1 MIPVYFPCKDFLVK
15 KILTISLLSLI
26 FALNAHSE
34 SYRYGSLGLT
44 KNVADN
50 PHDIGGFAYGDANP
64 DDEDSVISYGFG
76 TRSGNLALETEF
88 SYYGEVTQKL
98 ERRISVDVT
107 TFSIMENI
115 MYTSEFGSNGYILA
129 GLGLGLGLTNVDTNS
144 RFSGDPFDKDND
156 NTDFAHQIILGYG
169 MGNYEIVFKQSEF
182 GIVKGGSGTTAAGST
197 YNPDMFDNKIKS
209 ISLRYKF

>member
-1 MIPVYFPCKDFLVK
+1 MK

-26 FALNAHSE
+26 FTLNAHSE

-44 KNVADN
+44 KNIADN
-50 PHDIGGFAYGDANP
+50 PHDLGGFTYGDADA
-64 DDEDSVISYGFG
+64 DDEGSVISYGFG

-88 SYYGEVTQKL
+88 SYYEEVTLKL

-129 GLGLGLGLTNVDTNS
+129 GLGLGLGHTNVDTS
-144 RFSGDPFDKDND
+144 ARFSTPFDKDND

-169 MGNYEIVFKQSEF
+169 MENYEIVFKQSEF
-182 GIVKGGSGTTAAGST
+182 GIVKGGSGTTSAGSR
-197 YNPDMFDNKIKS
+197 YNPELFDNRIKS

>member
-1 MIPVYFPCKDFLVK
+1 MIRILIVSFLS
-15 KILTISLLSLI
+15 II

-34 SYRYGSLGLT
+34 IYRYVSLGLT

-50 PHDIGGFAYGDANP
+50 PHDLGGFTYTDGDP
-64 DDEDSVISYGFG
+64 DDKGSVISFGFG
-76 TRSGNLALETEF
+76 NRSGKLAVETEF
-88 SYYGEVTQKL
+88 SYYEEVTQKL

-107 TFSIMENI
+107 TFSIMENF
-115 MYTSEFGSNGYILA
+115 MYTSEFGSNGYISA
-129 GLGLGLGLTNVDTNS
+129 GLGLGLGHTIVDTNS

-169 MGNYEIVFKQSEF
+169 MKNYEIVFKQSEF
-182 GIVKGGSGTTAAGST
+182 GIVKGGSGKTPAGNR

>member
-1 MIPVYFPCKDFLVK
+1 MIRILIISFLS
-15 KILTISLLSLI
+15 II

-34 SYRYGSLGLT
+34 NYRYVSLGLT

-50 PHDIGGFAYGDANP
+50 PHDLSGFTYGDGDP
-64 DDEDSVISYGFG
+64 DDKGSVISFGFG
-76 TRSGNLALETEF
+76 NRSGNLAVETEF
-88 SYYGEVTQKL
+88 SYYEEVTQKL

-129 GLGLGLGLTNVDTNS
+129 GLGLGLGHTIVDTNS

-169 MGNYEIVFKQSEF
+169 MENYEIVFKQSEF
-182 GIVKGGSGTTAAGST
+182 GIVKGGSGKTPAGNR

>member
-1 MIPVYFPCKDFLVK
+1 MYFPCKDFLVK

-50 PHDIGGFAYGDANP
+50 PHDIGGFTYGDADP
-64 DDEDSVISYGFG
+64 DDEGSVISYGFG
-76 TRSGNLALETEF
+76 NRSGNLALETEF
-88 SYYGEVTQKL
+88 SYYTEATQKL
-98 ERRISVDVT
+98 ASTIRADVT

-115 MYTSEFGSNGYILA
+115 MYTSKFGSNGYILA
-129 GLGLGLGLTNVDTNS
+129 GLGLGLGHTHVQTIEGVAEIT
-144 RFSGDPFDKDND
+144 FEKDND

-169 MGNYEIVFKQSEF
+169 MENYEIVFKQSEF
-182 GIVKGGSGTTAAGST
+182 GIVKGGSGTTPAGSR

>member
-1 MIPVYFPCKDFLVK
+1 MK

-26 FALNAHSE
+26 FTLNAHSE

-44 KNVADN
+44 NNIADN
-50 PHDIGGFAYGDANP
+50 PHDLGGFTYGDADA
-64 DDEDSVISYGFG
+64 DDEGSVISYGFG

-88 SYYGEVTQKL
+88 SYYEEVTLKL

-129 GLGLGLGLTNVDTNS
+129 GLGLGLGHTNVDTS
-144 RFSGDPFDKDND
+144 ARFSTPFDKDND

-169 MGNYEIVFKQSEF
+169 MENYEIVFKQSEF
-182 GIVKGGSGTTAAGST
+182 GIVKGGSGTTSAGSR
-197 YNPDMFDNKIKS
+197 YNPELFDNRIKS

>member
-1 MIPVYFPCKDFLVK
+1 MIRILIVSFLS
-15 KILTISLLSLI
+15 II
-26 FALNAHSE
+26 FTLNAHSE
-34 SYRYGSLGLT
+34 NYRYVSLGLT

-50 PHDIGGFAYGDANP
+50 PHDLGGFTYGDGDP
-64 DDEDSVISYGFG
+64 DDKGSVISFGFG
-76 TRSGNLALETEF
+76 NRSGNLAVETEF
-88 SYYGEVTQKL
+88 SYYEEVTQKL

-129 GLGLGLGLTNVDTNS
+129 GLGLGLGHTIVDTNS

-169 MGNYEIVFKQSEF
+169 MENYEIVFKQSEF
-182 GIVKGGSGTTAAGST
+182 GIVKGGSGKTPAGNR

>member
-26 FALNAHSE
+26 FTLNAHSE

-44 KNVADN
+44 KNIADN
-50 PHDIGGFAYGDANP
+50 PHDLGGFTYGDADA
-64 DDEDSVISYGFG
+64 DDEGSVISYGFG

-88 SYYGEVTQKL
+88 SYYEEVTLKL

-129 GLGLGLGLTNVDTNS
+129 GLGLGLGHTNVNTS
-144 RFSGDPFDKDND
+144 ARFSSSPFDKDND

-169 MGNYEIVFKQSEF
+169 MENYEIVFKQSEF
-182 GIVKGGSGTTAAGST
+182 GIVKGGSGTTSAGSR
-197 YNPDMFDNKIKS
+197 YNPELFDNRIKS